1 MYFFQVLSGGAK
13 GIAELALGT
22 VRHFLPLSGTLNII
36 LQK

>member
-1 MYFFQVLSGGAK
+1 MSGSAK